1 MNTPGTKRAFT
12 MVELLIAVTI
22 LMVVTTVT
30 YLIFSAVTE
39 AWRRG
44 GQLSEDLHHGDF
56 VMEQIVGGLQS
67 ARYRTA
73 ADGFRIDPEGDQ
85 GFSWVKEGTD
95 LVGDDSG
102 MAKTFHRVHLFMA
115 QSGADDGAGIAYTAW
130 GDDYLQPDDFH
141 PEDLPPVLLSR
152 RVVGIGCRVATN
164 ATEDGIQWLESWD
177 QKIGLESMTSHVP
190 RFVEVTL
197 RLQPLKEGEPPI
209 EIQRC
214 VQIPIAQQKG
224 YR

>member
-1 MNTPGTKRAFT
+1 MSMLRTSRGFT

-30 YLIFSAVTE
+30 YLIFSTVTE

-44 GQLSEDLHHGDF
+44 GQLSEDLNHGDF

-73 ADGFRIDPEGDQ
+73 ADGFRIDTEGE
-85 GFSWVKEGTD
+85 GFTWVKEGTD

-102 MAKTFHRVHLFMA
+102 MAKTYHRVHLFMTRG
-115 QSGADDGAGIAYTAW
+115 GADDGAGIAYTAW
-130 GDDYLQPDDFH
+130 GDDYLQPDDFR
-141 PEDLPPVLLSR
+141 PEDLPPIVLSR

-177 QKIGLESMTSHVP
+177 QKIGLEPMTNHVP

-197 RLQPLKEGEPPI
+197 RLQSLKEGEAPV

-214 VQIPIAQQKG
+214 VQLPIAQQNG